1 MATRAAMA
9 STEGMLGMRALVD
22 KAGVPAVEAAM
33 ALEVLAWA
41 EVEVKAEA
49 DTVAAAG
56 VAMVTA
62 AKIAATQTVEWAME
76 YAALEST
83 VVVGAVEAM
92 VKAVKEMET
101 LVMAMAMVVRVAWAP
116 QATETVAV
124 VVGMVTAVRGAEM
137 VSEPT
142 VKGTLARV
150 MVVAEVMAMATVADA
165 KE

>member
-1 MATRAAMA
+1 MAPVAW
-9 STEGMLGMRALVD
+9 AL
-22 KAGVPAVEAAM
+22 VEAAVKAM
-33 ALEVLAWA
+33 YLVVEAVQEASVEAAKTPAVLRHTSVVAWA
-41 EVEVKAEA
+41 AF
-49 DTVAAAG
+49 
-56 VAMVTA
+56 
-62 AKIAATQTVEWAME
+62 
-76 YAALEST
+76 EST